1 MDNTERL
8 INIYHT
14 GFIVCAILLLVGIAL
29 AVLFFFMFDIRNVY
43 MIRTGRAKQKTIEE
57 MQARNLKTG
66 KLSTNAPYTDSGEL
80 RKKDEKRK
88 TGAFKTGAFRL
99 PERRKAT
106 VEPPKESP
114 KQPQPAPA
122 SSPGETVLLSE
133 TPAGADAAAS
143 AVKSAVNPNI
153 DPLATEVLSTEKQ
166 AAEPA
171 ASKTGFRF
179 TITERTVI
187 IHTSESI

>member
-8 INIYHT
+8 ISIYHT
-14 GFIVCAILLLVGIAL
+14 GFIVCAILLVVGIAL

-66 KLSTNAPYTDSGEL
+66 KLSTSAPYTDSGEL

-114 KQPQPAPA
+114 KQPQPAPS
-122 SSPGETVLLSE
+122 SSPGETVLLNE
-133 TPAGADAAAS
+133 APAGAGAVRS
-143 AVKSAVNPNI
+143 APDPNF
-153 DPLATEVLSTEKQ
+153 DPLATEVLSTDKQ

-171 ASKTGFRF
+171 VSKTGFRF
-179 TITERTVI
+179 TITERTIV

>member
-8 INIYHT
+8 ISIYHT
-14 GFIVCAILLLVGIAL
+14 GFIVCAILLVVGIAL

-66 KLSTNAPYTDSGEL
+66 KLSTSAPYTDSGEL
-80 RKKDEKRK
+80 RRKEEKRK
-88 TGAFKTGAFRL
+88 TGAFKTGAFRF
-99 PERRKAT
+99 PEKRKVT

-114 KQPQPAPA
+114 VRPQTAPG
-122 SSPGETVLLSE
+122 SSPGETVLLNE
-133 TPAGADAAAS
+133 TPAAANTAAS
-143 AVKSAVNPNI
+143 AVRSAAVPSI
-153 DPLATEVLSTEKQ
+153 DPMATEVLSADKK

-171 ASKTGFRF
+171 ATKTGFRF
-179 TITERTVI
+179 TITERTIVT
-187 IHTSESI
+187 HTSESI

>member
-8 INIYHT
+8 ISIYHT
-14 GFIVCAILLLVGIAL
+14 GFIVCAILLVVGIAL

-66 KLSTNAPYTDSGEL
+66 KLSTSAPYTDSGEL

-99 PERRKAT
+99 PERRKVT

-114 KQPQPAPA
+114 KHPQPASA
-122 SSPGETVLLSE
+122 SSPGETVLLNE
-133 TPAGADAAAS
+133 APAGSGVAAS
-143 AVKSAVNPNI
+143 AVRSAPDPNF
-153 DPLATEVLSTEKQ
+153 DPLATEVLSTDKQ

-179 TITERTVI
+179 TITERTIV

>member
-1 MDNTERL
+1 MDNERL
-8 INIYHT
+8 ISIYHT
-14 GFIVCAILLLVGIAL
+14 GFIVCAVLLIVGIAL

-66 KLSTNAPYTDSGEL
+66 KLSSSAPYTDSGEL
-80 RKKDEKRK
+80 RKKEEKRK
-88 TGAFKTGAFRL
+88 TGQFKTGAFKL
-99 PERRKAT
+99 PERRKIT

-114 KQPQPAPA
+114 KRPQTAPA
-122 SSPGETVLLSE
+122 SSPSETVLLSE
-133 TPAGADAAAS
+133 TSAGADAAAS
-143 AVKSAVNPNI
+143 AVKSAANPNI